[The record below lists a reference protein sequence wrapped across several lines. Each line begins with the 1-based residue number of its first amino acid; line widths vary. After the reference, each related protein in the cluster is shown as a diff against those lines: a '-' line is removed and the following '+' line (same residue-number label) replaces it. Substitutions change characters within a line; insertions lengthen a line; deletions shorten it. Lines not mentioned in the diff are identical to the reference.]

1 MRKSI
6 LILFFTFFTFYLNA
20 KEIFI
25 PIDPHGGNIGSI
37 GGDFCSSA
45 MMDFNKDKV
54 IGYIQGYLA
63 GYHSSYFLLNKDKIK
78 NRYKNVSSDISVD
91 TIYSILK
98 DMCKKKPNLP
108 LFDMMN
114 LLLKKLIRIR

>member
-1 MRKSI
+1 MKKII
-6 LILFFTFFTFYLNA
+6 LILFFTFFSFNLNA

-54 IGYIQGYLA
+54 IGYIQGYLS
-63 GYHSSYFLLNKDKIK
+63 GYHSTYFLNKEKIK
-78 NRYKNVSSDISVD
+78 NRYKSVSSDISVD

-98 DMCKKKPNLP
+98 DMCKQKPNLP

-114 LLLKKLIRIR
+114 PLLKKLIRMR

>member
-1 MRKSI
+1 MKNF
-6 LILFFTFFTFYLNA
+6 LLTLLFIVYSFHLNA

-54 IGYIQGYLA
+54 IGYIQGYLS
-63 GYHSSYFLLNKDKIK
+63 GYHSTYFLNKDKIK
-78 NRYKNVSSDISVD
+78 NRYKSVSSDISIE

-108 LFDMMN
+108 LFDMMYP
-114 LLLKKLIRIR
+114 LFKKLLKIR

>member
-1 MRKSI
+1 MKKF
-6 LILFFTFFTFYLNA
+6 LLTLFFIVYSFQLNA

-45 MMDFNKDKV
+45 MMEFNKDKV

-63 GYHSSYFLLNKDKIK
+63 GYHSTYFLNKDKIK
-78 NRYKNVSSDISVD
+78 NRYIPVSSDINVD

-114 LLLKKLIRIR
+114 PLLKKLIKMR

>member
-1 MRKSI
+1 MKKII
-6 LILFFTFFTFYLNA
+6 LILFFIFFSFNLNA

-54 IGYIQGYLA
+54 IGYIQGYLS

-78 NRYKNVSSDISVD
+78 NRYKSVSSDISID
-91 TIYSILK
+91 TIYSVLK

-108 LFDMMN
+108 LFDMMYP
-114 LLLKKLIRIR
+114 LLKKLIRMR

>member
-1 MRKSI
+1 MKKSI
-6 LILFFTFFTFYLNA
+6 LILFFTFFTFHLNA

-54 IGYIQGYLA
+54 IGYIQGYLS
-63 GYHSSYFLLNKDKIK
+63 GYHSTYFLNKDKIK
-78 NRYKNVSSDISVD
+78 NRYKSVSSDISVD

-114 LLLKKLIRIR
+114 PLLKKLIRMR

>member
-1 MRKSI
+1 MKKF
-6 LILFFTFFTFYLNA
+6 LLTLLFIVYSFHLNA

-45 MMDFNKDKV
+45 MMEFNKDKV

-108 LFDMMN
+108 LFDMMYP
-114 LLLKKLIRIR
+114 LFKKLIKMR